1 MSLGVP
7 FSALGMVPISK
18 LKVGQ
23 WMLLF
28 TEKRDKH
35 VHILIREKLENATVL
50 RGSTNPLY
58 VPRHDFP
65 W

>member
-35 VHILIREKLENATVL
+35 VHILIREKLENATV
-50 RGSTNPLY
+50 
-58 VPRHDFP
+58 
-65 W
+65 